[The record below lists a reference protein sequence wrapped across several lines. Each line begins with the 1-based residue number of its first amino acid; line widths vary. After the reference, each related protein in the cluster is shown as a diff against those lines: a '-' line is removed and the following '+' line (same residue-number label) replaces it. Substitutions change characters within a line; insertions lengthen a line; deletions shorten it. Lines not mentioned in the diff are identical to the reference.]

1 MSDHDVEA
9 TRIRLEKIMAELVD
23 ANSSAK
29 QAAATVN
36 LDQSRV
42 GRLSRMDALQN
53 QAISQSA
60 LAMRKQEIQLV
71 KSALRRL
78 DSGDYGLC
86 VVCDEAI
93 DPRRLDHNPAA
104 PMCIQCAEQ
113 AERVV

>member
-1 MSDHDVEA
+1 MSDHDVEQV
-9 TRIRLEKIMAELVD
+9 RIRLEKILAELVD

-29 QAAATVN
+29 QAAATVD

-60 LAMRKQEIQLV
+60 LSMRKQEIQQT
-71 KSALRRL
+71 KSALLRL

-86 VVCDEAI
+86 VICDEVI

-104 PMCIQCAEQ
+104 AMCIVCAEQ